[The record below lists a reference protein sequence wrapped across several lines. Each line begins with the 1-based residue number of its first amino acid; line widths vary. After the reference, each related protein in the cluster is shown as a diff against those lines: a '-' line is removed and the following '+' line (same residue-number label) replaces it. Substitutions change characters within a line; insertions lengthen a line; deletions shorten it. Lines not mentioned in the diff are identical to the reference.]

1 MEREGHPQPATAE
14 WPVTFRFKLQGG
26 RELGPAARAFADR
39 IAADEY
45 VTRVSEESRPDVD
58 TVHVTA
64 LVVASSENE
73 AQQRSKAILSAAR
86 SSAGKTIPDWSTTG
100 WWSGHDIDAPPREPC

>member
-1 MEREGHPQPATAE
+1 MERERHPRPARAE
-14 WPVTFRFKLQGG
+14 WSVAFRFKLQGG

-45 VTRVSEESRPDVD
+45 VTRVSEESRLDVD

-64 LVVASSENE
+64 LVVASSEHE
-73 AQQRSKAILSAAR
+73 AQQRSREILSAAR
-86 SSAGKTIPDWSTTG
+86 SSAGQTIPDWSTTG
-100 WWSGHDIDAPPREPC
+100 WWSGHDIDAPPSEPC